1 MSLETRRQRHKEVV
15 KVKNKQS
22 LNRNLCKLQDLAEEK
37 GYTLVHITPYQ
48 VRVNNKVDIYPTRL
62 KYFHL
67 ATKEWG
73 TLSEDM
79 FEQKIIKLINR

>member
-1 MSLETRRQRHKEVV
+1 MSLETRRQRYKEVV
-15 KVKNKQS
+15 KVRNEKS
-22 LNRNLCKLQDLAEEK
+22 RNLNLCRLQDLAEEQ

-48 VRVNNKVDIYPTRL
+48 VRVNNKVDVYPTRL

-73 TLSEDM
+73 VLTVEM
-79 FEQKIIKLINR
+79 FEQRIIKLVNK